1 MIVKAVRYEK
11 FLKARGAGVFG
22 KVEYDDQ
29 DQIILRTSDV
39 RTADLS
45 GTVRLFFNN
54 QREQLMTG
62 RRFDPMP
69 SGLVLLRPGAFYRIH
84 STIEVVKPLPKG
96 VSAIVTLN
104 EAAMDVMVISAV
116 PYREGYVGPLA
127 FMIQPFRRIE
137 LEKMTS
143 IAGLMFFE
151 ETVNI
156 DGKQLK
162 VLEDR
167 ISVRVMKRINSD
179 GTKRSTKS
187 ASKGPAAPESAPIIK
202 TEKAANG

>member
-1 MIVKAVRYEK
+1 MITKAVKYVK

-69 SGLVLLRPGAFYRIH
+69 SGLVLLRRGAFYRIY

-96 VSAIVTLN
+96 VSAIVTLS
-104 EAAMDVMVISAV
+104 EAAMDVMTISTV
-116 PYREGYVGPLA
+116 PYREGYTGPVV
-127 FMIQPFRRIE
+127 FMIQPFRKIE
-137 LEKMTS
+137 IEKMTS

-156 DGKQLK
+156 DSKWLK
-162 VLEDR
+162 TLEDR
-167 ISVRVMKRINSD
+167 ISVRVMKRIHSD

-187 ASKGPAAPESAPIIK
+187 ASKEPAAPENAE
-202 TEKAANG
+202 TAANG